1 MPEAVRTRRSAEQ
14 LEEAILTATLELVG
28 ERGYAALPVDAV
40 AERAGVAR
48 SVLYRR
54 WPDKP
59 HLVAAA
65 LEHAKARLVPAE
77 RTGELKEDLRV
88 VMRNVA
94 DMLGGPL
101 GAACAVLYAE
111 RGAQPELR
119 EAAERAGFG
128 PRRRAVERVLDRA
141 VADGE
146 LDPAVLTSEAVRA
159 STACLLFHQ
168 TEGDRTIDHALA
180 DAILEDVVWPA
191 IARYRA

>member
-1 MPEAVRTRRSAEQ
+1 MPEVRTRRSAEE
-14 LEEAILTATLELVG
+14 LERAILTATLELVG

-40 AERAGVAR
+40 AERAGAAR

-65 LEHAKARLVPAE
+65 LEHAKAGLVPEE
-77 RTGELKEDLRV
+77 RTGELKEDLRAV
-88 VMRNVA
+88 IHNVA
-94 DMLGGPL
+94 DLLAGPL
-101 GAACAVLYAE
+101 GAACVAIYSD
-111 RGAQPELR
+111 RGALPELQ

-146 LDPAVLTSEAVRA
+146 LDPAVLTSEAVHA

-168 TEGDRTIDHALA
+168 IEGDHLDHALA
-180 DAILEDVVWPA
+180 DAILEDVVWPSM
-191 IARYRA
+191 ARFRR